1 MKVCFIGACG
11 HSRQAYN
18 YLKSRD
24 DVTFCG
30 MAPESEHEGLVAP
43 FDSSIPFYQNYKEML
58 DATTPDL
65 AVVSPVFSHTGRVI
79 IECAERGIDVFA
91 EKPVA
96 SSLAELEAIETAV
109 KKSGI
114 RFSAMHYLRYTPAF
128 YHGARLV
135 KEGKIGKVRIV
146 NAQKSYKFGTR
157 PAWYGDRE
165 LYGGTIPW
173 VGIHAIDWIYDFTGK
188 RFLSVSASSTGGSP
202 EMAAL
207 CQFEMEDAVIASASL
222 DYYRPKEAPT
232 HGDDRIR
239 CVGTRGVIE
248 VRGDEIILIN
258 DEGAATITPCGA
270 PELLENFINGGES
283 ISAEEIFYLTKVAL
297 CAREAADTQKTVR
310 IEG

>member
-11 HSRQAYN
+11 HTRQAHR
-18 YLKSRD
+18 YLKSRR
-24 DVTFCG
+24 DVILCG
-30 MAPESEHEGLVAP
+30 IAPESEDEGLVRSFDPDVP
-43 FDSSIPFYQNYKEML
+43 FFKDYKEML
-58 DATTPDL
+58 DKERPDL
-65 AVVSPVFSHTGRVI
+65 AVISPVFCHTGRVI
-79 IECAERGIDVFA
+79 IECASRGIDVFA

-96 SSLAELEAIETAV
+96 ASIDELAAVETAMRE
-109 KKSGI
+109 SGI

-128 YHGARLV
+128 YHGARMV
-135 KEGKIGKVRIV
+135 RSGKIGEVKLI

-157 PAWYGDRE
+157 PGWYGKRE

-188 RFLSVSASSTGGSP
+188 KFLTVRASASGTSP

-207 CQFEMEDAVIASASL
+207 CQFEMEGGALASASI
-222 DYYRPKEAPT
+222 DYYRPSEAPT

-248 VRGDEIILIN
+248 IRDDTIILTS
-258 DEGAATITPCGA
+258 EGGVSTLTPDAA
-270 PELLENFINGGES
+270 PELLEQFIDGKDA
-283 ISAEEIFYLTKVAL
+283 ITPEEIFYLTRVAIL
-297 CAREAADTQKTVR
+297 ARESADTQKSIK

>member
-1 MKVCFIGACG
+1 MKTAVIGVGVIGNVHLGILLDMGITPVAICDVDEKATAKYP
-11 HSRQAYN
+11 QIKAYT
-18 YLKSRD
+18 D
-24 DVTFCG
+24 
-30 MAPESEHEGLVAP
+30 
-43 FDSSIPFYQNYKEML
+43 YKEML
-58 DATTPDL
+58 DRERPDL
-65 AVVSPVFSHTGRVI
+65 AVVSPVFCHTGRVI
-79 IECAERGIDVFA
+79 IECAARGIDVFA

-96 SSLAELEAIETAV
+96 ASIEELEAIEAAV
-109 KKSGI
+109 KESGI

-135 KEGKIGKVRIV
+135 KAGRIGDVKIV

-157 PAWYGDRE
+157 PRWYGDRE

-188 RFLSVSASSTGGSP
+188 RFLSVSASSSGGSP

-207 CQFEMEDAVIASASL
+207 CSFEMEGGVIASASI

-248 VRGDEIILIN
+248 IRNDEILLI
-258 DEGAATITPCGA
+258 DEAGASTIIPDSA
-270 PELLENFINGGES
+270 PELLEEFLNGGEA
-283 ISAEEIFYLTKVAL
+283 ITPDEIFYLTRVAIL
-297 CAREAADTQKTVR
+297 ARESADTHKSVK

>member
-11 HSRQAYN
+11 HTRQAYRF
-18 YLKSRD
+18 LKTRED
-24 DVTFCG
+24 ATLCG
-30 MAPESEHEGLVAP
+30 IAPESEHEGLTCS
-43 FDSSIPFYQNYKEML
+43 FDPDMPFYADYKEML
-58 DATTPDL
+58 DKERPDL

-79 IECAERGIDVFA
+79 IECAARGIDVFA

-96 SSLAELEAIETAV
+96 ASIAELAAVEAAV
-109 KKSGI
+109 KNSGI

-135 KEGKIGKVRIV
+135 KAGRIGDVKIV

-157 PAWYGDRE
+157 PAWYGERE

-188 RFLSVSASSTGGSP
+188 KFLSVSASSSGGSP

-207 CQFEMEDAVIASASL
+207 CRFEMEGGVIASASI
-222 DYYRPKEAPT
+222 DYYRPEQAPT

-248 VRGDEIILIN
+248 IRNDEILLI
-258 DEGAATITPCGA
+258 DEAGASTVIPEGA
-270 PELLENFINGGES
+270 PELLAEFLDGGEA
-283 ISAEEIFYLTKVAL
+283 ITPDEIFYLTRVAIL
-297 CAREAADTQKTVR
+297 ARESADTHKSVR
-310 IEG
+310 IED

>member
-11 HSRQAYN
+11 HTRQAHR
-18 YLKSRD
+18 YLKTRD
-24 DVTFCG
+24 DVTLCG
-30 MAPESEHEGLVAP
+30 IAPESEHEGLVKSL
-43 FDSSIPFYQNYKEML
+43 DSDIPFYSDYKEML
-58 DATTPDL
+58 DKECPDL
-65 AVVSPVFSHTGRVI
+65 AVVSPVFCHTGRVI
-79 IECAERGIDVFA
+79 IECAARGIDVFA

-96 SSLAELEAIETAV
+96 SSAEELEAVEMAV

-128 YHGARLV
+128 YQGARLV
-135 KEGKIGKVRIV
+135 KSGRIGDVRIV

-157 PAWYGDRE
+157 PAWYSDRE

-188 RFLSVSASSTGGSP
+188 KFLSVNASSSGGSP

-207 CQFEMEDAVIASASL
+207 CQFEMEGGVIASASI
-222 DYYRPKEAPT
+222 DYYRPQSAPT

-248 VRGDEIILIN
+248 IRNDEILLI
-258 DEGAATITPCGA
+258 DESGANTIIPDGA
-270 PELLENFINGGES
+270 PELLEEFLNGGEA
-283 ISAEEIFYLTKVAL
+283 ITPEEIFYLTRVAIL
-297 CAREAADTQKTVR
+297 ARESADTQRIVK